1 MMVTWLV
8 TETER
13 RDDVP
18 SWKTTQK
25 REKDESMRDINL
37 IVRSCCKKLD
47 AIGIVYGNIVAV
59 SVNTRAKSRWG
70 QCKRINGCYEI
81 NISSR
86 LMSEDV
92 ALVHLEDTVMHEIL
106 HTCEGCMN
114 HGATWKN
121 LADKVNRAYG
131 YNIKRA
137 TSADEKGIVDPV
149 QTVPVIR
156 YKFACVGCG
165 GIIQRERASKFTK
178 YPERFRCGIC
188 NGRFQRII

>member
-1 MMVTWLV
+1 
-8 TETER
+8 
-13 RDDVP
+13 
-18 SWKTTQK
+18 
-25 REKDESMRDINL
+25 MRDINL

-92 ALVHLEDTVMHEIL
+92 SLVHLEDTVMHEIL

-114 HGATWKN
+114 HGATWKK

-137 TSADEKGIVDPV
+137 TSADEKGIVEPV
-149 QTVPVIR
+149 RNVPVIR